1 MRHVIIGAGGAG
13 TAAAETIS
21 ANSEDEVIVINR
33 EKTLPYSPAAL
44 PYYIE
49 GTVKRS
55 ELFIWDWHFIRSS
68 GIDYLM
74 GREVV
79 RIDTGKKKVF
89 LDNGEEIDY
98 DKLLISS
105 GASPRII
112 PQFRRENVVGLRTL
126 EDAERLRKVRGRVII
141 IGAGPVAVETAIAL
155 KRIGVDPIIICRS
168 RILRRLFDEDISN
181 IIRDIMILNGVKVL
195 FEKSIELVGD
205 PAEGIKAP
213 CGIVYGDLIVAAL
226 GVRPNLS
233 FLDGELK
240 LGEHGGILTNEMMET
255 NVKDVYAAG
264 DCAETK
270 DIISGRYGIF
280 AIWPLAREQGRVAGY
295 NMLGHE
301 KRYRGSINMNVITIF
316 DKVFAS
322 IGTFM
327 GAKKEIWHDSNVAK
341 LFIEGGKLNGAQLVG
356 EYALQYAGAVEY
368 LIRTRRPVKIDYIVD
383 TKSFVREVWEK
394 VKAADGC

>member
-33 EKTLPYSPAAL
+33 EKVLPYSPAAL

-55 ELFIWDWHFIRSS
+55 ELFIWDWHFVRSS

-79 RIDTGKKKVF
+79 GIDTGKKKVF
-89 LDNGEEIDY
+89 LDNGEEIEY

-105 GASPRII
+105 GATPRII
-112 PQFRRENVVGLRTL
+112 PQFRRENVVGVRTL
-126 EDAERLRKVRGRVII
+126 EDAERLKKARGRVII

-155 KRIGVDPIIICRS
+155 KRIGADPIIICRS

-181 IIRDIMILNGVKVL
+181 IIRDVMILNGVKVL
-195 FEKSIELVGD
+195 FEKSVELVGD

-213 CGIVYGDLIVAAL
+213 CGVVYGDLIVAAL

-233 FLDGELK
+233 FLDGKIE
-240 LGEHGGILTNEMMET
+240 LGERGGILTNERMET

-327 GAKKEIWHDSNVAK
+327 GARKEIWHGSHIAK

-356 EYALQYAGAVEY
+356 KYALQYAGAVEY
-368 LIRTRRPVKIDYIVD
+368 LVRTRRPVKIDSISD

-394 VKAADGC
+394 VKAADA

>member
-13 TAAAETIS
+13 TAVAETIR
-21 ANSEDEVIVINR
+21 ANSEDEIIVINR

-49 GTVKRS
+49 GSVRREK
-55 ELFIWDWHFIRSS
+55 LFIWDWHFIRSNS
-68 GIDYLM
+68 IDYIM
-74 GREVV
+74 GREVKRV
-79 RIDTGKKKVF
+79 DTERKKVI
-89 LDNGEEIDY
+89 LDNGEEIEY

-105 GASPRII
+105 GAKPRIV
-112 PQFRRENVVGLRTL
+112 PQFDRENVIGVRTL
-126 EDAERLRKVRGRVII
+126 EDAERLRKVKGRVII

-155 KRIGVDPIIICRS
+155 KKIGADPIIICRS

-181 IIRDIMILNGVKVL
+181 IIRDVMILNGVKVL
-195 FEKSIELVGD
+195 FEKSIEIIGD

-213 CGIVYGDLIVAAL
+213 CGVIYGDLIVAAL
-226 GVRPNLS
+226 GVTPNLN
-233 FLDGELK
+233 FLDGKIK
-240 LGEHGGILTNEMMET
+240 LGEHGGILTNEKMET

-270 DIISGRYGIF
+270 DVISGRYGIF

-301 KRYRGSINMNVITIF
+301 KHYRGSINMNIIKIF

-327 GAKKEIWHDSNVAK
+327 GARKEIWHGSHIAK
-341 LFIEGGKLNGAQLVG
+341 LFIENGRLNGAQLVG
-356 EYALQYAGAVEY
+356 KYALQYAGTIEY
-368 LIRTRRPVKIDYIVD
+368 LVRTRRPIRIDSISD
-383 TKSFVREVWEK
+383 TKTFIKEVW
-394 VKAADGC
+394 KAMKGS

>member
-21 ANSEDEVIVINR
+21 ENSEDEVVVINR

-49 GTVKRS
+49 GTVRREK
-55 ELFIWDWHFIRSS
+55 LFIWDWRFVRSS
-68 GIDYLM
+68 GIDYVM
-74 GREVV
+74 GREVEN
-79 RIDTGKKKVF
+79 IDVEKKRVF

-98 DKLLISS
+98 DRLLISS
-105 GASPRII
+105 GAKPNII
-112 PQFRRENVVGLRTL
+112 PQFRRENVIGVRTI
-126 EDAERLRKVRGRVII
+126 EDADRLKRIRGRVII

-155 KRIGVDPIIICRS
+155 RRLGADPIIICRS
-168 RILRRLFDEDISN
+168 RILRRLFDEDISD

-195 FEKSIELVGD
+195 FEKSIELVGE

-233 FLDGELK
+233 FVDGRIA
-240 LGEHGGILTNEMMET
+240 LGERGGILTDERMRT

-264 DCAETK
+264 DCAETR
-270 DIISGRYGIF
+270 DLITGRYGIF

-295 NMLGHE
+295 NMLGVE
-301 KRYRGSINMNVITIF
+301 KRYRGSINMNIITIF

-322 IGTFM
+322 IGTFT
-327 GAKKEIWHDSNVAK
+327 GARKEVWHGSHIAK
-341 LFIEGGKLNGAQLVG
+341 LFIENGRLNGAQLVG
-356 EYALQYAGAVEY
+356 KYALQYAGAVEY
-368 LIRTRRPVKIDYIVD
+368 LVRSRRPLRIDSMSD
-383 TKSFVREVWEK
+383 TKSFVKEVWKK
-394 VKAADGC
+394 VKEEG